1 MRNVIIYP
9 IKKLYYELNEIDAE
23 KFCAII
29 VSSYDV
35 NMEKV
40 KKLNS
45 KIVLR
50 FDDITQLNSENSF
63 NDELSEKIFNF
74 VKALPQDIENIY
86 VCCDAGESR
95 SSGIA
100 AVIMRFY
107 GCDEMTIW
115 KNPHYNPNTLV
126 YKLLSHIF
134 GFNVT
139 GEDIRKKQK
148 INEEALSDVI
158 NKNRN

>member
-23 KFCAII
+23 KSCAII

-35 NMEKV
+35 NMEKL

-50 FDDITQLNSENSF
+50 FDDITQLNSEHSF
-63 NDELSEKIFNF
+63 NNEFPEKIFNF
-74 VKALPQDIENIY
+74 VKTLPQDIENIY

-95 SSGIA
+95 STAIA

-107 GCDEMTIW
+107 GYDEMTVW
-115 KNPHYNPNTLV
+115 ENPHYNPNTLV
-126 YKLLSHIF
+126 YKILCRQF

-139 GEDIRKKQK
+139 DDEVRKNQK
-148 INEEALSDVI
+148 INEKALSDAI
-158 NKNRN
+158 NRNRN